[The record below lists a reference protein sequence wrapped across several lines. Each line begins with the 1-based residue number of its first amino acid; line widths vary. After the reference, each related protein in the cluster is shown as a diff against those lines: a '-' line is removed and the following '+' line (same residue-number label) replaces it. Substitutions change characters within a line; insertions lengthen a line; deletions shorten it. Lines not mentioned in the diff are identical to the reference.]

1 MNYELQVIIVEVARP
16 KFIADADLRHSLVIG
31 VRAREPMIDILTAL
45 EGGTLGL
52 SDPEVLQVACRE
64 SRVLISHDRNT
75 MVGHYFGLVRR
86 GIRCPRLIVVS
97 QDLREGEEIEDLV
110 LIWGASSAHELCN
123 QVRWVPL

>member
-64 SRVLISHDRNT
+64 SRVLISH
-75 MVGHYFGLVRR
+75 VGTQWLA
-86 GIRCPRLIVVS
+86 IIS
-97 QDLREGEEIEDLV
+97 
-110 LIWGASSAHELCN
+110 ASSDEVFAA
-123 QVRWVPL
+123 RG